1 MKSRCMFDEQ
11 KTVIYF
17 WFKDPSKLD
26 SAAIARIALVI
37 NLSGTQEIS
46 LLVSKAMS

>member
-37 NLSGTQEIS
+37 NLSVNPRDKPS
-46 LLVSKAMS
+46 RV